1 MKYLAGTAV
10 VVFPADKIFVA
21 SIIEVH
27 IYIYISYRYQIFL
40 NVDGQKFECSG

>member
-1 MKYLAGTAV
+1 MKYVAGTAV

-27 IYIYISYRYQIFL
+27 IYISYRYQIFL
-40 NVDGQKFECSG
+40 NVDGQKFECSD